1 MKEVTMKELI
11 DALTDTFTNINK
23 KLNDIDTVLQNHAQI
38 INNLII
44 VLKQANIITEVKKT
58 PINNNKKET
67 LH

>member
-1 MKEVTMKELI
+1 MKELI